1 MNSLTKIA
9 IGALATTALA
19 WFLHGP
25 MKFGERCANEAAST
39 TAAAPAVASNAT
51 EAPATAAAVQDC
63 QTKVDA
69 AIAGKTI
76 NFTTGGAGIA
86 ADSNA
91 LLDNIATEVK
101 ACSGTTVQIQGHT
114 DTTGG
119 EAANMRLSE
128 ARANAVLEALVSRG
142 VPVARLTPKGFGET
156 QPLDPAQ
163 TPEAH
168 AKNRRIHFAVDA
180 SAATPAATQ

>member
-25 MKFGERCANEAAST
+25 MKFGERCANGVAST
-39 TAAAPAVASNAT
+39 EAAAPAVASNT
-51 EAPATAAAVQDC
+51 VEAPATAAAIQDC

-76 NFTTGGAGIA
+76 NFTTGGSGIA

-91 LLDNIATEVK
+91 LLDSIATELKVC
-101 ACSGTTVQIQGHT
+101 AGTSIQIEGHT

-119 EAANMRLSE
+119 DAANMRLSE
-128 ARANAVLEALVSRG
+128 SRANAVLEALVSRG
-142 VPVARLTPKGFGET
+142 VPVARLIPKGFGET
-156 QPLDPAQ
+156 QPLDTAQSPA
-163 TPEAH
+163 AH
-168 AKNRRIHFAVDA
+168 AKNRRIHFTVQA
-180 SAATPAATQ
+180 SATAPATSQ